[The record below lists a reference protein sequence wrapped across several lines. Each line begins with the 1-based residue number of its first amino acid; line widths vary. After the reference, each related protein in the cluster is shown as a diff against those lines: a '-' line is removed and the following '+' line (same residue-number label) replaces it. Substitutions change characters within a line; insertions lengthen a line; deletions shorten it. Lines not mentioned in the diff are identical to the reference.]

1 MTDPRIVYSPLGW
14 TWIGL
19 MIVWTLAVLAAIGF
33 LVHHRRLPFLQ
44 LRRLPLVFSAIVILH
59 VYAASCLLALTIG
72 PTVPCDAQFWVMSIY
87 LPFGMALLQAA
98 NSQFQH
104 VATRQ
109 RKYAQ
114 FSTLED
120 RHVFDRAVEV
130 DPGLAWW
137 KRGWRKIQK
146 ANEVDRVLIYIGFGM
161 GVQLALTFLIYFGSE
176 MFHPSYGFFHLQVP
190 GTEQQRAT
198 LCFTGWEWWLSIVWQ
213 FFWAWVYAPYTLW
226 KTRHIHDTYGWRIQT
241 ICCCIAGLP
250 ASPMWLI
257 GLYVPQME
265 PINEVFPPPQWIAT
279 SIFLIEVFTLG
290 FPCLQVY
297 RTHNLQQETLDTIAA
312 WEKRNQILGKDLEA
326 ISTNSAGL
334 AGSSLGGR
342 STAGKSS
349 KSGKTASTSHSRDS
363 TLTMGALENAL
374 RTNPQPLLEFAS
386 LKDFSGENVSFLS
399 HVGDWR
405 RAWTS
410 STSCPADK
418 TRDQF
423 VRAVRIYS
431 HFVSL
436 EYSEFPVNISSRTAK
451 ALHALFHETAQIL
464 NRRRRQSH
472 SATPFDRAV
481 SGLDDSDADG
491 GGPGDLEATLGKA
504 NLESVTQMAE
514 LSMPAG
520 YNNSRS
526 NNNNSNRHDFGD
538 LAVPDAFNPQVF
550 EAAEGEIK
558 YLVLTNTWPK
568 FVHAGFEQASQ
579 SSKEDRDYGDKP
591 RAFPRGLLCV

>member
-1 MTDPRIVYSPLGW
+1 MADSRIVYSPLGW
-14 TWIGL
+14 TYIGL
-19 MIVWTLAVLAAIGF
+19 MIGWTLAVLAGMAF
-33 LVHHRRLPFLQ
+33 LFRHRRLPFLQ
-44 LRRLPLVFSAIVILH
+44 LRRLPLVFSAIIILH
-59 VYAASCLLALTIG
+59 IYAASCLLALTIG
-72 PTVPCDAQFWVMSIY
+72 PLIPCDAQFWVMSIY

-109 RKYAQ
+109 RQYAQ

-120 RHVFDRAVEV
+120 RNVFEKSAEV
-130 DPGLAWW
+130 DPGLPWW
-137 KRGWRKIQK
+137 RRGWQRIQK
-146 ANEVDRVLIYIGFGM
+146 ANEVDRILCFIGIGM
-161 GVQLALTFLIYFGSE
+161 AVQLALTFLIYFGSE
-176 MFHPSYGFFHLQVP
+176 MFHPSYGFFHLEVP

-213 FFWAWVYAPYTLW
+213 FFWAWFYAPYTLW
-226 KTRHIHDTYGWRIQT
+226 KTRHIHDTHGWRIQT

-265 PINEVFPPPQWIAT
+265 PVNKVFVPPQWIAL
-279 SIFLIEVFTLG
+279 SIFFIEVFTLG

-297 RTHNLQQETLDTIAA
+297 RTHNLQQETIDTITA
-312 WEKRNQILGKDLEA
+312 WEKRNQILGEDPEA
-326 ISTNSAGL
+326 ISTSSAGFG
-334 AGSSLGGR
+334 GSTLGGR
-342 STAGKSS
+342 STAGKSG
-349 KSGKTASTSHSRDS
+349 KSANTASTSHSRDS

-405 RAWTS
+405 RAWTM
-410 STSCPADK
+410 STSSPADK
-418 TRDQF
+418 TREQF

-436 EYSEFPVNISSRTAK
+436 EHSEFPVNISSRTGK
-451 ALHALFHETAQIL
+451 ALHQIFHQTAQIL
-464 NRRRRQSH
+464 NRRRRQSD
-472 SATPFDRAV
+472 SATPFDGAV
-481 SGLDDSDADG
+481 PGHDDDC
-491 GGPGDLEATLGKA
+491 PGDLEATLGKA

-514 LSMPAG
+514 LSMPG
-520 YNNSRS
+520 STSQLNGGRH
-526 NNNNSNRHDFGD
+526 HDFSD
-538 LAVPDAFNPQVF
+538 LEVPDSFNPQVF

-579 SSKEDRDYGDKP
+579 SSKEEFDDGRP
-591 RAFPRGLLCV
+591 RGFPRNLLCV